1 MDITTHLSTIRI
13 EKLHLRAYIGFMK
26 WETEKLQDVLISY
39 SFKYDTQRAATT
51 DDVEYAINYKKITKA
66 IIEMVDG
73 KSFHLIERMAEEI
86 YDYIKT
92 FSPKIESIK
101 VKVEKPHALRFSD
114 NVLVEISSKDR
125 YNKAIIGMGS
135 NIDPENNFSK
145 ALDCLQ
151 DFVKIIQRSDF
162 IMTKP
167 LKFEEQAD
175 FLNGAILV
183 LTKKS
188 LSELKMELKQI
199 EARLGRVRQE
209 NKNAPRCIDLD
220 VVSFND
226 FMIDESDL
234 EELPFLVDLLEQL
247 EPQNKNTSQ

>member
-26 WETEKLQDVLISY
+26 WETEKLQDVLISF
-39 SFKYDTQRAATT
+39 SFKYDTQRAAAT
-51 DDVEYAINYKKITKA
+51 DDVEYAVNYKKITKA

-73 KSFHLIERMAEEI
+73 NAFHLIERMAEQI
-86 YDYIKT
+86 YEYIKT

-135 NIDPENNFSK
+135 NIDAENNFSK
-145 ALDCLQ
+145 ALDCMQ

-175 FLNGAILV
+175 FLNGAVLV
-183 LTKKS
+183 YTKKS

-199 EARLGRVRQE
+199 EARMGRVRQE

-247 EPQNKNTSQ
+247 EPRNKNTSQ

>member
-1 MDITTHLSTIRI
+1 MDITTHLSTIRV

-26 WETEKLQDVLISY
+26 WETEKLQDVLISF
-39 SFKYDTQRAATT
+39 SFKYDTQRAAAT
-51 DDVEYAINYKKITKA
+51 DDVEHAVNYKKITKA

-73 KSFHLIERMAEEI
+73 KSFHLIERMAEEV

-175 FLNGAILV
+175 FLNGVVLV

-199 EARLGRVRQE
+199 EARMGRVRQE

-234 EELPFLVDLLEQL
+234 EELPFLVGLLEQL